1 MLISRISILHI
12 IINWSF
18 PHPQKQ
24 LRLGYNFEF
33 YRVKPKLIHRSYS
46 WSKGRR
52 FRSRIQGGCPQ
63 PLPLS
68 FYSSQPEPKSCSEP
82 RFLKIWKHNI
92 KNKVCQNPDAPYFF
106 SSIHFT
112 LPEFLHHLVGGV
124 SQKQVT
130 FCDQNIYYCSFLF
143 PKATR
148 YQLEPFSKE
157 TRRILF
163 YSEITKWRQVWNY
176 AIIML
181 LIFLIQ
187 SEASAYCCFSILSIF
202 LLQFYT

>member
-1 MLISRISILHI
+1 MLISRIYILHI

-18 PHPQKQ
+18 PHSQKQ

-46 WSKGRR
+46 WSKGCR

-106 SSIHFT
+106 FHPLHFARVPTSSRWWSIPKTGDILRPKHILLQLFVSEGDSLST
-112 LPEFLHHLVGGV
+112 RTFLEGN
-124 SQKQVT
+124 SK
-130 FCDQNIYYCSFLF
+130 DSFLF
-143 PKATR
+143 SNSKMKASMK
-148 YQLEPFSKE
+148 LCCH
-157 TRRILF
+157 
-163 YSEITKWRQVWNY
+163 Y
-176 AIIML
+176 AIG
-181 LIFLIQ
+181 
-187 SEASAYCCFSILSIF
+187 FSDN
-202 LLQFYT
+202 